1 MVSVV
6 ILALQ
11 TVLQSQVMRTS
22 PECRLILAILIEVL
36 CSMTSLHPIRPKK
49 SLKNRKNQKS
59 LEGQKENSGIST
71 PKIHLTVTLNRL
83 FQWIKSFPLI
93 IKKLSVDTQV
103 LWQAAVVVP
112 MVKHHTHSGFYL
124 YMSYF
129 VHSSNG
135 QRNFPFQLISL
146 FLAIIWNGSILT
158 KSRNWSLNNRLRLSA
173 C

>member
-71 PKIHLTVTLNRL
+71 PKIHLTV
-83 FQWIKSFPLI
+83 
-93 IKKLSVDTQV
+93 KLSIKTF
-103 LWQAAVVVP
+103 P
-112 MVKHHTHSGFYL
+112 MNKIFPSNNQKTIGGHSGALAGCCSCADGETTHSL
-124 YMSYF
+124 
-129 VHSSNG
+129 
-135 QRNFPFQLISL
+135 R
-146 FLAIIWNGSILT
+146 FLPIYVILC
-158 KSRNWSLNNRLRLSA
+158 A
-173 C
+173 FI